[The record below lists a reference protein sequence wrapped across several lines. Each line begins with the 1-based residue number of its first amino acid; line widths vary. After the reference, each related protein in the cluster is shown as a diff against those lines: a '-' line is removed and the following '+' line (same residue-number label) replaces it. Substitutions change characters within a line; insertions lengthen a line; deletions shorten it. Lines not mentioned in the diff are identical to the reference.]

1 MGVYCVKDERGWL
14 FKERAVPPI
23 AGAHEDDE
31 NALALMVYLAE
42 EDALEDALAD
52 PEGSADVVEMRS
64 PEVITEGLEE
74 GRFRYVRIR
83 LDKGEDVVCALPGWR
98 HAVEHGMFN

>member
-1 MGVYCVKDERGWL
+1 MGVYCVKNERGWL
-14 FKERAVPPI
+14 FKEQPVPRISGTP
-23 AGAHEDDE
+23 EDDK
-31 NALALMVYLAE
+31 NALALMVYVTE

-83 LDKGEDVVCALPGWR
+83 LDKGEGVVCALPGWR